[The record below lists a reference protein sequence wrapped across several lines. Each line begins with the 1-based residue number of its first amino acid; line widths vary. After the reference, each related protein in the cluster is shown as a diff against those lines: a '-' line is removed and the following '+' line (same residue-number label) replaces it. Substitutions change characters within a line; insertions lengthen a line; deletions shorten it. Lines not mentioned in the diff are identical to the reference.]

1 MLTDTAMQATVK
13 LSNNQIIQEASQSSN
28 QPVPER
34 HLSNNQIIQEED
46 QNTLMM
52 ARDGLRYTYFL
63 IGDIANKYLR
73 MTADTGYKVPAARIF
88 DAVAYFSGHASRTVR
103 YYAETAAFYPEAVRE
118 EYGELPFSYFVT
130 ARYAG
135 DKWRDVL
142 DFAAANPNV
151 TLGVL
156 QAQYGAQPLC
166 DLPARDV
173 FADDGTLNPIDV
185 VAPPVDKKNNTAD
198 GTAIGRQ
205 SQLLMAIS
213 DLVDKSEQ
221 LLWQTEADMLPTEI
235 REGLLSVLT
244 GFRELLPKLA
254 AVMRKTIV

>member
-1 MLTDTAMQATVK
+1 MLTLCDVHVTN
-13 LSNNQIIQEASQSSN
+13 S
-28 QPVPER
+28 
-34 HLSNNQIIQEED
+34 QIIQEED

-73 MTADTGYKVPAARIF
+73 MTADTGYKVTATRIF
-88 DAVAYFSGHASRTVR
+88 DAIAYFSGHASRTVR
-103 YYAETAAFYPEAVRE
+103 YYAETAAFYSEAVRE

-142 DFAAANPNV
+142 DFAAANPYV

-156 QAQYGAQPLC
+156 QAQYGSPTPLC
-166 DLPARDV
+166 DTPARDI
-173 FADDGTLNPIDV
+173 FTDAGTINPIGIG
-185 VAPPVDKKNNTAD
+185 APPDDKKNNTAD

-213 DLVDKSEQ
+213 DLVDRSEQ
-221 LLWQTEADMLPTEI
+221 LLWQTDDGGLPPDI

-244 GFRELLPKLA
+244 SFRELLPKLA
-254 AVMRKTIV
+254 AVMRRSVV